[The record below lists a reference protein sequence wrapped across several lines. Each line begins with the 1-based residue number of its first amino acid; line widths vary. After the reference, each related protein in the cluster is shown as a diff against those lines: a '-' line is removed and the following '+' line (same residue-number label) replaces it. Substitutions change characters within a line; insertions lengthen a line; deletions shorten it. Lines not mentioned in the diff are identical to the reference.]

1 MAGEAEREEIL
12 VSNVVECVGTLM
24 KAHHSAYLP
33 VFEEQMAQIV
43 MAMMQPAAL
52 DSDRS
57 AALCVFDDL
66 IEHCSA
72 DGGAQRYVASR
83 TLTLTITL
91 TITLTLTP
99 TLTLTLTLTLTPTL
113 TRTL

>member
-1 MAGEAEREEIL
+1 MMESAERRDERAKAQEEEADEEEEEQMAGEAEREEIL

-43 MAMMQPAAL
+43 MAMLQPAAI

-83 TLTLTITL
+83 TLTLT
-91 TITLTLTP
+91 
-99 TLTLTLTLTLTPTL
+99 
-113 TRTL
+113 